1 MAKMSFDT
9 VASFATTEN
18 NNNGGNSVGF
28 FSLKNDGDEAIVRI
42 MHDSVEDFDLLTT
55 HPITLGGKYRSIS
68 CIREPRE
75 PMDNC
80 PLCKAGTK
88 IQSKIFIH
96 MIQYVTNAQG
106 QIEAKPVVWERS
118 FAYATKLKNDIDEY
132 GPLSNCIFKIRRNG
146 KPGDMQTTYDMRLGN
161 PNMYN
166 EANYPKLPDAF
177 KGYQALGTIV
187 LDKNYDEISAFLA
200 NGAFPEVKKPQTTS
214 SEPVVSAPVEDRA
227 PWVGV
232 AQANTYAPQSANV
245 TGSEVPQRP
254 TRYY

>member
-9 VASFATTEN
+9 ANIAANEN

-75 PMDNC
+75 AVDNC

-146 KPGDMQTTYDMRLGN
+146 KAGDMQTTYDMRLGN

-177 KGYQALGTIV
+177 NGYTALGTVV
-187 LDKNYDEISAFLA
+187 LDKNYEEISAFLA
-200 NGAFPEVKKPQTTS
+200 NGAFPEVKKPQSNS
-214 SEPVVSAPVEDRA
+214 SETVASAPVEDRA
-227 PWVGV
+227 PWVGEV
-232 AQANTYAPQSANV
+232 QTNTYAPQSANV
-245 TGSEVPQRP
+245 MGSEVPQRP